1 MDKPLLLGLSV
12 LLGCI
17 RSESLGLAPSGLR
30 ARNGEVG
37 VLVAAGARFSL
48 LLLVSRPRTDLVQC
62 RMCHL
67 QFPGERCSRGRGVC
81 TATEDEGCV
90 TGRISKKDGTLWLTF
105 MGCLKNCANVDNITW
120 SVYLVTFRCCRA
132 SDLCNENL

>member
-1 MDKPLLLGLSV
+1 M
-12 LLGCI
+12 
-17 RSESLGLAPSGLR
+17 
-30 ARNGEVG
+30 
-37 VLVAAGARFSL
+37 
-48 LLLVSRPRTDLVQC
+48 TDLVQC

-90 TGRISKKDGTLWLTF
+90 TGRIFKKDGTLWLTF
-105 MGCLKNCANVDNITW
+105 MGCLENCANVDKIKW
-120 SVYLVTFRCCRA
+120 SVYLVTFRCCRV